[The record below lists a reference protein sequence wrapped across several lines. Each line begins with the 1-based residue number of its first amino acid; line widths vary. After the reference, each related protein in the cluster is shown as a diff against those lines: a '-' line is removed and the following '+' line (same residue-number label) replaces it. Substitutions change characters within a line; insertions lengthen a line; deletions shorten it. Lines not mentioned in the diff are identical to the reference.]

1 MPSVVNLFP
10 SNDKVVNNVEADY
23 TQIALERVRNVLQ
36 VKKVTSCKVL

>member
-23 TQIALERVRNVLQ
+23 TLQIASQECAAGKESN
-36 VKKVTSCKVL
+36 